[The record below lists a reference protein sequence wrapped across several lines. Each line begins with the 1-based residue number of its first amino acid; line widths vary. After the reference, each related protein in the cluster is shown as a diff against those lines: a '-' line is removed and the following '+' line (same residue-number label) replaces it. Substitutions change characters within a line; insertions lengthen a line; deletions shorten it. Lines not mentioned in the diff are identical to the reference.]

1 MLKELGR
8 SQNGGSILKA
18 LIPMATSSVRKFN
31 LSVDPDEV
39 LDFGE
44 ELSYFDDKFK
54 AIGFEKVSNYTF
66 RYNDQ
71 ECMIKVDLK
80 ESNDGFYVTS
90 YVQAEDEHR
99 FRLKEVSDGIGGYI
113 VE

>member
-1 MLKELGR
+1 
-8 SQNGGSILKA
+8 
-18 LIPMATSSVRKFN
+18 MATTSVRKFN

-44 ELSYFDDKFK
+44 PLAYFDSMFER
-54 AIGFEKVSNYTF
+54 IGFEKVSNYTF

-80 ESNDGFYVTS
+80 ESPDGYFVTS
-90 YVQAEDEHR
+90 YVQAEDEHI
-99 FRLKEVSDGIGGYI
+99 FRLQEISDELGGYI
-113 VE
+113 VG